1 MSYYNLY
8 NQTALNYYVKH
19 RQRLL
24 DLSDKEYIY
33 NHFLV
38 GEKINK
44 NEQKF
49 SLVMKELLCTD
60 NCELINYINDKLS
73 GKLEPKLR
81 HLKTVTKTNGGHIT
95 YNVTQVIRENFN
107 WSDTSW

>member
-1 MSYYNLY
+1 MSLYNLY
-8 NQTALNYYVKH
+8 NQTALNYYAKH

-33 NHFLV
+33 DYFLV

-44 NEQKF
+44 KEQKF
-49 SLVMKELLCTD
+49 SLVMKELLCTE

-73 GKLEPKLR
+73 GKLAPTTR
-81 HLKTVTKTNGGHIT
+81 HLEEVTKTNGGHIT
-95 YNVTQVIRENFN
+95 YNVTQVIKEQKT
-107 WSDTSW
+107 WDDASW

>member
-8 NQTALNYYVKH
+8 NQTALNYYAKH

-33 NHFLV
+33 NYFLI

-44 NEQKF
+44 KEQKF

-73 GKLEPKLR
+73 GKIGKKLKPLKLLE
-81 HLKTVTKTNGGHIT
+81 GESQEGDT
-95 YNVTQVIRENFN
+95 YNVTQIIKENFN

>member
-1 MSYYNLY
+1 MSLYNLY
-8 NQTALNYYVKH
+8 NQTALNYYTKH

-33 NHFLV
+33 DYFLV

-44 NEQKF
+44 KEQKF
-49 SLVMKELLCTD
+49 SLVMKELLCTE
-60 NCELINYINDKLS
+60 NCELINYVNDKLS
-73 GKLEPKLR
+73 GSSEKKIR
-81 HLKTVTKTNGGHIT
+81 HLEGVTKTNGGHIT
-95 YNVTQVIRENFN
+95 YNVTQVIREDFN